1 MQERIEIM
9 ARRTWEAIGGD
20 ILTVLEE
27 QGMKPIIGR
36 DELLECVSDASYMKM
51 YGDDKEAYTFWN
63 NLPTYDAKLEAIKD
77 AFPHQR
83 YGW

>member
-9 ARRTWEAIGGD
+9 ARRTWEAIGSDMLSSLQESGRSP
-20 ILTVLEE
+20 V
-27 QGMKPIIGR
+27 MGR
-36 DELLECVSDASYMKM
+36 DEVIEVVCDASYMKM
-51 YGDDKEAYTFWN
+51 YGGDEKAYTFWN
-63 NLPTYDAKLEAIKD
+63 NLPTYDAKMEAVRT